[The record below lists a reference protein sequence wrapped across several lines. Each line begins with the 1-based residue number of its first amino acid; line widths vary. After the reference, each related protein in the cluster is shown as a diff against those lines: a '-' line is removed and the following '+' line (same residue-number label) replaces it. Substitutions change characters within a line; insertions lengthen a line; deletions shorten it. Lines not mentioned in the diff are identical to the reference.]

1 MPPVG
6 YIAGQAAEGV
16 LNNIGN
22 IITTSMYNKAAMRQ
36 AQYSYEQQQAMI
48 EKQNQYNLPVNQ
60 MQRYQDAGLN
70 PNLIY
75 GQITPGL
82 QQAIPKYEA
91 APLKKHDVALD
102 FVDKI
107 LDIKTKVENLKAAK
121 YNAEI
126 MGYNAG
132 LKGIEFGYQSDIYGS
147 GLRREKYEYEVNR
160 LLGLANVYNLRADEL
175 ITRKKYDYPSLQKTL
190 VELALQKQYEKEG
203 FPQVKN
209 LQMRNEMLS
218 KQLEW
223 YTPNQIVNL
232 VTNILGTL
240 ISPF

>member
-1 MPPVG
+1 
-6 YIAGQAAEGV
+6 
-16 LNNIGN
+16 
-22 IITTSMYNKAAMRQ
+22 
-36 AQYSYEQQQAMI
+36 
-48 EKQNQYNLPVNQ
+48 
-60 MQRYQDAGLN
+60 
-70 PNLIY
+70 
-75 GQITPGL
+75 
-82 QQAIPKYEA
+82 
-91 APLKKHDVALD
+91 
-102 FVDKI
+102 
-107 LDIKTKVENLKAAK
+107 LKAAK

-147 GLRREKYEYEVNR
+147 GLRREKYQYEVNR

-175 ITRKKYDYPSLQKTL
+175 ITRKKYDYPNLQKTL

-209 LQMRNEMLS
+209 LQMRNELLS
-218 KQLEW
+218 KQLGW

-240 ISPF
+240 IKPF